1 MPKMTKITESSYP
14 STSNT
19 MKTAFFLLILSFHEI
34 NPHLL
39 PGEIQPP
46 PDQQTTLHDN
56 YVIELA
62 YQNFTFNII
71 GPEGCRDQLDI
82 PIEKFFGKKVPEF
95 KDINPDSLSTRGII
109 GYIRVFYETCDMHR
123 SDFVINT
130 WYDVPAITSNS
141 HLGFIR
147 SLESLFQMQFRLDD
161 RLFMNQTVVKMNNLS
176 GLNLANLTSRQI
188 SNRL

>member
-1 MPKMTKITESSYP
+1 
-14 STSNT
+14 
-19 MKTAFFLLILSFHEI
+19 
-34 NPHLL
+34 
-39 PGEIQPP
+39 
-46 PDQQTTLHDN
+46 
-56 YVIELA
+56 
-62 YQNFTFNII
+62 
-71 GPEGCRDQLDI
+71 
-82 PIEKFFGKKVPEF
+82 
-95 KDINPDSLSTRGII
+95 
-109 GYIRVFYETCDMHR
+109 MHR